1 MATNSNLRSLNPIL
15 KSDLRFH
22 VQSVPKNHIILI
34 KSVLSKFPLFFGLEF
49 WDTLYE
55 ESATSNYYV
64 YPFLFTYLNYN
75 TINNMGI
82 WTAKIS
88 IKQRNHFFSIFDA
101 IFKPL
106 CIWNGKIWL
115 KNQTQRPQIRLY
127 TNFKSSSSKITLCQI
142 NRTFFWD
149 TLYN

>member
-15 KSDLRFH
+15 RSDLRFH

-34 KSVLSKFPLFFGLEF
+34 KSVFSKFPLFFWVRILGHPVRRI
-49 WDTLYE
+49 LYLTSE
-55 ESATSNYYV
+55 SDSATSNYYV
-64 YPFLFTYLNYN
+64 YPFLSTYLNYN
-75 TINNMGI
+75 TINNVGI

-106 CIWNGKIWL
+106 CIWNRKIWL
-115 KNQTQRPQIRLY
+115 KNRTPRPWIRLY
-127 TNFKSSSSKITLCQI
+127 TNF
-142 NRTFFWD
+142 
-149 TLYN
+149 